1 VVPPVRGGR
10 ASRRRALA
18 GLVVG
23 LALLIVPAAVWLSG
37 LPAPARPAPAAE
49 ASAVPV
55 PPDGGVC
62 GARCVDDTGRAPA
75 APVRIRIDG
84 IGVDAPVSPVGV
96 DDRGRMAVPLDVATV
111 GWYRYGPGPGAAGGS
126 AVLSGHVDDYEQGLG
141 AFYRL
146 ADLEAGDP
154 VTVELADGTALDYRV
169 RDVERVAKADLP
181 VDRVFARDGAPHL
194 SLVTCGGAFNRAT
207 SGYTDNVVVVA
218 EPDPRP

>member
-1 VVPPVRGGR
+1 
-10 ASRRRALA
+10 
-18 GLVVG
+18 
-23 LALLIVPAAVWLSG
+23 VWLSG

-49 ASAVPV
+49 APPV
-55 PPDGGVC
+55 PAPADGGVC

-96 DDRGRMAVPLDVATV
+96 DDRGRMEVPLDVATV
-111 GWYRYGPGPGAAGGS
+111 GWYRYGPGPGTAGGS

-146 ADLEAGDP
+146 VDLEAGDP

-169 RDVERVAKADLP
+169 RGVERVAKADLP
-181 VDRVFARDGAPHL
+181 VDQIFARAGSPRL
-194 SLVTCGGAFNRAT
+194 TLVTCGGDFNRAT
-207 SGYTDNVVVVA
+207 SGYNDNVVVVA
-218 EPDPRP
+218 EPGGRP